1 MLDVRSNIPNDKI
14 HHVHSHEVQDTE
26 DLSTNFRIETKK
38 WLRSYVETDNYLCV
52 TDWIILLK
60 THLRCLRCQQSFT
73 RAIFQGSLIHV
84 YSKCLLQTLQEHLLW
99 QILITLAA
107 HPPLK
112 ICCASK
118 EPEHSAQDYTT
129 AERRKT
135 PP

>member
-1 MLDVRSNIPNDKI
+1 MMLDVRSNIPNDKI

-60 THLRCLRCQQSFT
+60 THFQCLRHQQSFT

-84 YSKCLLQTLQEHLLW
+84 YEHLLW

-118 EPEHSAQDYTT
+118 EPEHSAQGYNT